1 MALSKICDCM
11 NRLLIGIFVLL
22 AFSCSDKKEDSA
34 QYLPKATG
42 KPGDLILVMDSVQ
55 WRGELGA
62 EVRKI
67 FRAPVAGL
75 PQEEP
80 MFNLIWVHPARLKL
94 LTQIRNLV
102 YVFTLDQTTAGSKVL
117 RRDFTPETLEKI
129 KSDTSFYKFSRKDEY
144 AKGQEVLY
152 LFGDTEE
159 NLILHL
165 RKDGQNIIDHF
176 NEIERSRLEANLL
189 GTRSTQ
195 GVAALL
201 RKEHGIELRV
211 PVGYVLA
218 DKTDD
223 FIWLRQIESNRDKDV
238 FITWKPYTSEYQ
250 LLPDSVVEWRDAVA
264 KKYLY
269 EDPENPISYLVTEK
283 VNFDVSA
290 KQVTFNDHF
299 AMEIRALWRTNTTTM
314 GGPYIGYALVDQP
327 KGRLYYIEGFAY
339 APGKD
344 KREIMRELETILW
357 TFRTSADLATP
368 TN

>member
-1 MALSKICDCM
+1 M
-11 NRLLIGIFVLL
+11 NRLLIAVFVLL
-22 AFSCSDKKEDSA
+22 AFSCSDKKEDSS

-62 EVRKI
+62 EVRRI
-67 FRAPVAGL
+67 FRAPVVGL

-102 YVFTLDQTTAGSKVL
+102 YVFTLDQTTVGSKVL

-129 KSDTSFYKFSRKDEY
+129 KSDTSFYRFSRKDEY

-176 NEIERSRLEANLL
+176 NTIERARLEANML

-211 PVGYVLA
+211 PIGYVLA
-218 DKTDD
+218 ENATD
-223 FIWLRQIESNRDKDV
+223 FIWLRQIESNRDKDI
-238 FITWKPYTSEYQ
+238 FITWKPYNSEYQ

-283 VNFDVSA
+283 VHFEVSA
-290 KQVTFNDHF
+290 RQVTFNDHF

-314 GGPYIGYALVDQP
+314 GGPYVGYALVDQP

-357 TFRTSADLATP
+357 TFKTSGDLATP

>member
-1 MALSKICDCM
+1 M
-11 NRLLIGIFVLL
+11 NRLLIGVFVLL
-22 AFSCSDKKEDSA
+22 AFSCHDNKEDNA

-42 KPGDLILVMDSVQ
+42 KPGDVILVMDSVQ
-55 WRGELGA
+55 WKGELGA
-62 EVRKI
+62 ELRKI
-67 FRAPVAGL
+67 FRAVVPGL
-75 PQEEP
+75 PQDEP
-80 MFNLIWVHPARLKL
+80 MFNLIWVHPAKLKL

-102 YVFTLDQTTAGSKVL
+102 YVFTLDQTTAGSKAL
-117 RRDFTPETLEKI
+117 RSDFTPETLEKI
-129 KSDTSFYKFSRKDEY
+129 KTDTSFYRFSKKDEY

-165 RKDGQNIIDHF
+165 QKDAQNIIDQF
-176 NEIERSRLEANLL
+176 NEIERTRLQLKMF
-189 GTRSTQ
+189 GTRSTK
-195 GVAALL
+195 GVAAFL
-201 RKEHGIELRV
+201 RKEQGIELMV

-218 DKTDD
+218 DKQDD
-223 FIWLRQIESNRDKDV
+223 FIWLRQIESNKDRDV

-250 LLPDSVVEWRDAVA
+250 LMPDSIVEWRDAVA

-283 VNFDVSA
+283 EHFPISV
-290 KQVTFNDHF
+290 KQVTLNKHF
-299 AMEIRALWRTNTTTM
+299 AMQIRALWRTNTTTM

-327 KGRLYYIEGFAY
+327 KGRLYYIEGFAF

-344 KREIMRELETILW
+344 KREIMRELETILS
-357 TFRTSADLATP
+357 TFRTSADLTAP

>member
-1 MALSKICDCM
+1 M
-11 NRLLIGIFVLL
+11 NRLLIGVFVLL
-22 AFSCSDKKEDSA
+22 AFSCSDNKEDKR
-34 QYLPKATG
+34 YLPKATG
-42 KPGDLILVMDSVQ
+42 KPGDVILVMDSVQ
-55 WRGELGA
+55 WKGELGA

-67 FRAPVAGL
+67 FRALVPGL

-102 YVFTLDQTTAGSKVL
+102 YVFTLDQATLGSKAL

-129 KSDTSFYKFSRKDEY
+129 KTDTSFYRFSRKDEY
-144 AKGQEVLY
+144 SKGQEVLY

-159 NLILHL
+159 NLTLHL
-165 RKDGQNIIDHF
+165 RKDAQNIIDHF
-176 NEIERSRLEANLL
+176 NEIERSRLEVKMF
-189 GTRSTQ
+189 GSRSTK
-195 GVAALL
+195 GVAAFL
-201 RKEHGIELRV
+201 RKEQGIELMV

-218 DKTDD
+218 DKQDD
-223 FIWLRQIESNRDKDV
+223 FIWLRQIESNRDRDV

-250 LLPDSVVEWRDAVA
+250 LMPDSIVEWRDAVA

-269 EDPENPISYLVTEK
+269 EDPENAISYLVTEK
-283 VNFDVSA
+283 EHFPISV
-290 KQVTFNDHF
+290 KQVTLNKHF
-299 AMEIRALWRTNTTTM
+299 AMQIRALWRTNTTTM

-327 KGRLYYIEGFAY
+327 KGRLYYIEGFAF

-344 KREIMRELETILW
+344 KREIMRELDTILS
-357 TFRTSADLATP
+357 TFRTSADLTTP